1 MRFYKLDSVPSD
13 RMRYTGEYKAERPW
27 GLPGVHCPTCD
38 ASWAGISEAYP
49 SVDLSGVPEAKQL
62 EKAWLEEDFSKF
74 ERLRA
79 MVRPLVPSWARLT
92 PGTGFGPLVGTA
104 RGNFAQLYLL
114 YSWRVLIR
122 RDALEQLQAEGLR
135 GLKGCRTGL
144 RFRQKNAPELMELEL
159 EPHGLFHPDC
169 LPSGNTEPC
178 VMCGGYD
185 YDVPKLPVL
194 DGASLPEHLD
204 IFRLRSREGFIVIS
218 ERFADTLR
226 RLNFEEFSLRELPV
240 R

>member
-1 MRFYKLDSVPSD
+1 MRFYELDSVPADS
-13 RMRYTGEYKAERPW
+13 MRYTGEYNAERPW
-27 GLPGVHCPTCD
+27 GLPGLHCPTCD

-49 SVDLSGVPEAKQL
+49 SVDLSGVPGAKQL
-62 EKAWLEEDFSKF
+62 EKAWLEEDFAKF

-92 PGTGFGPLVGTA
+92 PGTGFGPLVGSA

-114 YSWRVLIR
+114 YSWRVIIR
-122 RDALEQLQAEGLR
+122 RDALEQLLAEGLR

-144 RFRQKNAPELMELEL
+144 RFRQKNAPELMELEM
-159 EPHGLFHPDC
+159 EPHGSFHPDC

-178 VMCGGYD
+178 ATCGGYD
-185 YDVPKLPVL
+185 YDVPKQPVL

-204 IFRLRSREGFIVIS
+204 IFRLRSRDGVIVIS

-226 RLNFEEFSLRELPV
+226 RLDFEEFSLRELPV